1 MELDLAVSNVQSIL
15 DQVGFPKEVNF
26 KELGNGSHFVE
37 RATHYV
43 VEQHKVGTPIDLDV
57 LLTLVCEINASMG
70 GVVAQA
76 TVDILVEGL
85 SRLVSLCFIKG
96 KTVCKLFD
104 ALRTGVVSQN
114 VRDRPQQWLLIP
126 VKYHHQILSNVLKNV
141 QRSNPPH
148 IIMPGDKE
156 SYLQVSSVPL
166 LSSRAYTMT
175 MWLKLASNSTMKG
188 FLLFRCRSTNTSI
201 DAIVSSN
208 PQDGEQGAWTLT
220 LRSSCEKKQHRDE
233 VQCKLNIPVGE
244 WHLITVQ
251 QCAMKEGADRIVVTV
266 DGASVLEAELL
277 YPLNTPTSESTWIFG
292 LGMKGMI
299 SSIALYHEDLH
310 PTLVQTLHSFGPH
323 VPHLSA
329 GTRCPQSSFDTGHLI
344 LGSLCA
350 KGAIAAKLCQYV
362 PTFCVTAVKAGPDA
376 RTPLVTPGQLFPDHI
391 DLQARVAEH
400 DELLS
405 CTLTGNCAV
414 QIHSGGVDVWME
426 AGGCALVM
434 YLFWAYSDLKAG
446 NGNGTGAN
454 KVPVNVSDEALEL
467 ASQGM
472 RDTLTLLAQ
481 LIQSSPD
488 LKEQFVQIHGFHVL
502 GHCLSML
509 PDHLKRQLI
518 NPALIDLCFN
528 VVSALGPDALKGD
541 GITAAMQG
549 LLFDFR
555 IWGSCEL
562 PALKHFLHNLTTQLL
577 ETGPLMYKSIGIQ
590 RILDIFRLHIAR
602 KLPAGLGATAI
613 APDSL
618 EECAIECADCVHRL
632 LIICMEA
639 AATFA
644 VRAKT
649 NLVPEAEALLKCL
662 EETNS
667 VIIAERI
674 LRIIGNMR
682 ITAPLSLKQ
691 ALTLVRFQDTAIIPL
706 LTKKGFSTEVRSSA
720 LCNLLWVMGEDVK
733 SLAVQIIPL
742 RKSLNQAI
750 AALNP
755 GGPTA
760 HRKSISMAE
769 STRTKALIEQI
780 NDMMKPLE
788 RAWVNIL
795 MITDVIEHT
804 IAEGQWGKVPTS
816 LLSMLSTSSAS
827 IAGSDLLD
835 YVVPA
840 SIPSTVA
847 VSGTDIT
854 TLIRVV
860 THTGQFESWML
871 LPLLPVLL
879 SRSDVHTC
887 CNVLMSIN
895 VMFKTDDAQSEVL
908 SCIPTTSWL
917 KIFVSIAIIS
927 EKAGLNTLHSAE
939 PAGADSE
946 RSVAQTCVD
955 LALDCTSI
963 VLEYKTRTQLQETKS
978 VWSTLQTVLHTA
990 CYTNFGEGATADEY
1004 ESSFLRRIVASVLH
1018 RIANNPETWVP
1029 NLIARVVHLFGMVES
1044 RKLFSSDQD
1053 HSAFKPDPSMDL
1065 LNLDYD
1071 EHLFQEG
1078 TEAEGQAALA
1088 RLKNKATQES
1098 NIICFV
1104 FDISASLRRSAERGA
1119 LQGMEWKAL
1128 KIALRIT
1135 LQALDHASER
1145 VADRIMQEILAQ
1157 LKYMSERWAPI
1168 TGNGYKSLLM
1178 VMLTTLKESIN
1189 NPNTPEYLRGRY
1201 SALVFGIMHS
1211 FIEIRH
1217 HVSNGGTISEQVVP
1231 ALDALMGIDSCNDIA
1246 LIFKLLD
1253 VTMRKADAISF
1264 EEVEVQQDEES
1275 PRTESSLPPS
1285 DSYIALNKERFTPDD
1300 DKLVKISDMEPSDYG
1315 DLPGTEEAEPQ
1326 SEPLISLTD
1335 EGLPIPA
1342 ITVDA
1347 PSHRKLSS
1355 AEDRQSPKLV
1365 EAPSAAAVARSRPG
1379 VSQFALANDAVM
1391 KEAHFKQWLKVRQG
1405 ISGERVDSERAR
1417 LARSMDTLDLTSEAT
1432 KKFWKKARRK
1442 VESESF
1448 LQAHSCQWKLGV
1460 AHEGPFY
1467 GRRRIVL
1474 RPRFDSNYGH
1484 VIDYSKVYDSDFT
1497 TAAPTSPDQLNRAL
1511 AKACAGYIKD
1521 VTRSE
1526 ASAADDK
1533 DAGHGKPA
1541 GKAESA
1547 PGSGW
1552 GLVDVDGSEDGGFG
1566 VVGLAVAE
1574 TSPPVAPED
1583 QAADAA
1589 LLDTSTVGD
1598 SSPAPAAD
1606 DMQGDVRQLEENFKQ
1621 GKGTET
1627 GPCHSGTRRV
1637 GSGPALL
1644 DTRVIMITASGNF
1657 WGSLSFN
1664 GKEIFFASSFEA
1676 EDGHKDDNAAVNL
1689 VKQRRM
1695 RRRRWVVSVI
1705 IFQ

>member
-1 MELDLAVSNVQSIL
+1 M
-15 DQVGFPKEVNF
+15 
-26 KELGNGSHFVE
+26 
-37 RATHYV
+37 
-43 VEQHKVGTPIDLDV
+43 
-57 LLTLVCEINASMG
+57 
-70 GVVAQA
+70 
-76 TVDILVEGL
+76 
-85 SRLVSLCFIKG
+85 
-96 KTVCKLFD
+96 
-104 ALRTGVVSQN
+104 
-114 VRDRPQQWLLIP
+114 
-126 VKYHHQILSNVLKNV
+126 QI
-141 QRSNPPH
+141 
-148 IIMPGDKE
+148 
-156 SYLQVSSVPL
+156 SSVPL
-166 LSSRAYTMT
+166 SLPSRAYTVSVWM
-175 MWLKLASNSTMKG
+175 KLTSNSTMKG
-188 FLLFRCRSTNTSI
+188 FLLFRCRSPNSSI

-208 PQDGEQGAWTLT
+208 AQDGVQGTWTLT
-220 LRSSCEKKQHRDE
+220 LRSSCEKKQQKDE

-244 WHLITVQ
+244 WHLVTVQ
-251 QCAMKEGADRIVVTV
+251 QSAMKDGADRTVIAV
-266 DGASVLEAELL
+266 DGVIALEAELL
-277 YPLNTPTSESTWIFG
+277 YPLNTPTGESTWIFG
-292 LGMKGMI
+292 LGMKGLL
-299 SSIALYHEDLH
+299 SSIALYPDDLS
-310 PTLVQTLHSFGPH
+310 PTILQLMHSFGPH
-323 VPHLSA
+323 VAHLSA

-344 LGSLCA
+344 LGTLSA
-350 KGAIAAKLCQYV
+350 KGAVALKLCQYV
-362 PTFCVTAVKAGPDA
+362 PTFCVTAAKAAPEA
-376 RTPLVTPGQLFPDHI
+376 RTPLITPGQLFPDHI
-391 DLQARVAEH
+391 DLQVRVADH
-400 DELLS
+400 DEMLS
-405 CTLTGNCAV
+405 CTLSGSCAV
-414 QIHSGGVDVWME
+414 QTNSGGVDVWME
-426 AGGCALVM
+426 AGGCSLIM
-434 YLFWAYSDLKAG
+434 YLFWAYSDLNATI
-446 NGNGTGAN
+446 GTGTG
-454 KVPVNVSDEALEL
+454 KVTASISGEALER

-472 RDTLTLLAQ
+472 HDTLSLLA
-481 LIQSSPD
+481 LIIRSSPD
-488 LKEQFVQIHGFHVL
+488 LKEQFIQIHGFHVL
-502 GHCLSML
+502 GYCLSML
-509 PDHLKRQLI
+509 PENLMQKLI
-518 NPALIDLCFN
+518 NPSLIDLCFE
-528 VVSALGPDALKGD
+528 VVRALGPDAQKGD

-562 PALKHFLHNLTTQLL
+562 PSLKHFLQQLTTQLL
-577 ETGPLMYKSIGIQ
+577 ETGQLVYKSIGVQ

-602 KLPAGLGATAI
+602 KLPASLGATAA

-618 EECAIECADCVHRL
+618 EENGIECADCVHRL

-639 AATFA
+639 AAGFA
-644 VRAKT
+644 VKNKT

-691 ALTLVRFQDTAIIPL
+691 ALTLVRYQDTAIIPL
-706 LTKKGFSTEVRSSA
+706 LTKRGFSTEVRSSA

-755 GGPTA
+755 GGGGGTSGGGSSGQ
-760 HRKSISMAE
+760 HRKSVSVAE

-788 RAWVNIL
+788 RAWVNLL
-795 MITDVIEHT
+795 MIADVAERT
-804 IAEGQWGKVPTS
+804 IVDGQWGKVQAS
-816 LLSMLSTSSAS
+816 LLGSPSSS
-827 IAGSDLLD
+827 SPSVAGSDLLD

-840 SIPSTVA
+840 ATSTA
-847 VSGTDIT
+847 TPATGGTDIT

-871 LPLLPVLL
+871 LPLLPMLL
-879 SRSDVHTC
+879 SRTDIHTC

-895 VMFKTDDAQSEVL
+895 VMFKTEDSQSEVL

-917 KIFVSIAIIS
+917 KIFLSVAIIS
-927 EKAGLNTLHSAE
+927 EKAGMNAVHTSDA
-939 PAGADSE
+939 ADIADSD
-946 RSVAQTCVD
+946 SSAAQTCTD
-955 LALDCTSI
+955 LALDCIAI
-963 VLEYKTRTQLQETKS
+963 VLEYKTRTQLQES
-978 VWSTLQTVLHTA
+978 RPIWSTIQTVLRTI
-990 CYTNFGEGATADEY
+990 CLTNFGEGDVADEL
-1004 ESSFLRRIVASVLH
+1004 EISFLRRIVSFVLH
-1018 RIANNPETWVP
+1018 RIANNPETWMP
-1029 NLIARVVHLFGMVES
+1029 NLIARVVHLFALVES
-1044 RKLFSSDQD
+1044 RKLFTCDYD
-1053 HSAFKPDPSMDL
+1053 HSKGYSASKPDPSMDL

-1071 EHLFQEG
+1071 EHLFQQG
-1078 TEAEGQAALA
+1078 TEAEHQAQLA
-1088 RLKNKATQES
+1088 KLRSRAAQES
-1098 NIICFV
+1098 NIVCFM
-1104 FDISASLRRSAERGA
+1104 FDISANLRRSAERGA

-1135 LQALDHASER
+1135 LQALDHASEL

-1178 VMLTTLKESIN
+1178 VILTTLKESIS
-1189 NPNTPEYLRGRY
+1189 NPSTPEYLRGRY

-1217 HVSNGGTISEQVVP
+1217 HVANGGTVSDQVMP
-1231 ALDALMGIDSCNDIA
+1231 ALDSLMGIDSCNDIG

-1264 EEVEVQQDEES
+1264 EEVEVQSPADDESS
-1275 PRTESSLPPS
+1275 PRTEGSLPPS
-1285 DSYIALNKERFTPDD
+1285 DSYIALNKEKFTPDD
-1300 DKLVKISDMEPSDYG
+1300 DKLVKISDAEAGDYG
-1315 DLPGTEEAEPQ
+1315 DLPSTEDGERN
-1326 SEPLISLTD
+1326 SEPLISLTED
-1335 EGLPIPA
+1335 VLPSA
-1342 ITVDA
+1342 SMSVDTTNN
-1347 PSHRKLSS
+1347 RKLSIV
-1355 AEDRQSPKLV
+1355 DDHHQQSPRPADA
-1365 EAPSAAAVARSRPG
+1365 APSAAASSTAASRSAKLG
-1379 VSQFALANDAVM
+1379 VSQYTIANEALM
-1391 KEAHFKQWLKVRQG
+1391 KEAHFKEWLRLRQG
-1405 ISGERVDSERAR
+1405 ISAERVDSERAR
-1417 LARSMDTLDLTSEAT
+1417 LSRSMDTLDLTSEAT

-1474 RPRFDSNYGH
+1474 RPRFDINYGH
-1484 VIDYSKVYDSDFT
+1484 VVDYSKAYDSDFT
-1497 TAAPTSPDQLNRAL
+1497 TAAPTSPEQLNRAL

-1526 ASAADDK
+1526 ATTTDDK
-1533 DAGHGKPA
+1533 VAVTVGK
-1541 GKAESA
+1541 A

-1574 TSPPVAPED
+1574 TSPLPTPED
-1583 QAADAA
+1583 AAADAA
-1589 LLDTSTVGD
+1589 LLDSATIGD
-1598 SSPAPAAD
+1598 NSPSPAD
-1606 DMQGDVRQLEENFKQ
+1606 DMLGDVRQLEENFKQ

-1695 RRRRWVVSVI
+1695 RRRRWVVSAELCA
-1705 IFQ
+1705 FESE